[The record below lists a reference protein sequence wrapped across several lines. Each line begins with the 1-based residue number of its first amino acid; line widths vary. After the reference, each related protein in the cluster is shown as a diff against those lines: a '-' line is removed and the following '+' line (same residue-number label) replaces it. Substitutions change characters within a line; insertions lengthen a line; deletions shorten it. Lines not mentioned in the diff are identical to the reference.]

1 MPQTIFD
8 HDAIEATIPGGITIG
23 KSYKMEN
30 ISPSSHYSA
39 NLTPCF
45 LNPQKHLKHGNN
57 SWRKRIF

>member
-1 MPQTIFD
+1 MEMPKTIFH
-8 HDAIEATIPGGITIG
+8 HDAIDATIPSGITIG

-45 LNPQKHLKHGNN
+45 LNP
-57 SWRKRIF
+57 

>member
-8 HDAIEATIPGGITIG
+8 HYAIEAAIPSGITVG

-45 LNPQKHLKHGNN
+45 LNP
-57 SWRKRIF
+57 